1 MKLRATLIGFS
12 ACLMWALLALFTAA
26 SGTMPPF
33 QLNAVTFAIGA
44 LPGIVLFIL
53 KPERL
58 KNLRQPLGAW
68 ATGIIGL
75 FGYHF
80 LYFTALRHAP
90 AAEASM
96 IAYLWPLFIVLGSAM
111 LPGEKLKFVHIVG
124 ALIGFA
130 GAALIVS
137 SRSGGVEQFSAA
149 QRYMGYAAALAGAF
163 TWAGYSLLSR
173 RYGQVPTDVV
183 TFFCIATALLSAIC
197 HLFLETTVWPD
208 TSSQWLA
215 VVGLG
220 IFPVGLAFYTWDYG
234 VKNGDIQLLGIASYA
249 SPLLSTLVLISAGF
263 ADASWQVLTACILV
277 PGGALLAV
285 SHTLFGKKKAA

>member
-1 MKLRATLIGFS
+1 MKLRATMIGFL

-26 SGTMPPF
+26 SGKMPPF
-33 QLNAVTFAIGA
+33 QMNAVCFAIGA
-44 LPGIVLFIL
+44 LPGILLFIL
-53 KPERL
+53 RPERL
-58 KNLRQPLGAW
+58 RNLRQPLGAW

-80 LYFTALRHAP
+80 LYFTALRNAP

-96 IAYLWPLFIVLGSAM
+96 IAYLWPLLIVLGSAM
-111 LPGEKLKFVHIVG
+111 LPGEKLKLVHIVG

-137 SRSGGVEQFSAA
+137 SRTGGGAEFSAA
-149 QRYMGYAAALAGAF
+149 QRYMGYAAALACAF
-163 TWAGYSLLSR
+163 TWSGYSLLSR
-173 RYGQVPTDVV
+173 RYGDVPTDVV
-183 TFFCIATALLSAIC
+183 TAFCIATSILSAIC
-197 HLFLETTVWPD
+197 HLFLETTIWPE
-208 TSSQWLA
+208 SASQWLA

-234 VKNGDIQLLGIASYA
+234 VKNGDIQLLGVASYA
-249 SPLLSTLVLISAGF
+249 SPVLSTLALIAAGF
-263 ADASWQVLTACILV
+263 ADASWQVLTACMLV

-285 SHTLFGKKKAA
+285 SGTIFRKKKVA